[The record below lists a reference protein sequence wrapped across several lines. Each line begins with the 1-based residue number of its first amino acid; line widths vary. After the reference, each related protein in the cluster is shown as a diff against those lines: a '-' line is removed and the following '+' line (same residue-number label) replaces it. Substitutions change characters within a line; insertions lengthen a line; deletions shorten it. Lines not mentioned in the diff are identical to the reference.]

1 MTLDK
6 ESMGQID
13 NASRLR
19 LKAFFSYT
27 MTRYWITYTYS
38 TIETKEAARIGYN
51 EFPFPHEYS
60 GLVYDDFIC

>member
-19 LKAFFSYT
+19 LNAFLSYT

-38 TIETKEAARIGYN
+38 TIETKEYIGYN

-60 GLVYDDFIC
+60 GEGRGA